1 MQCHYVSEKLLNT
14 IHFLF
19 SSIYSLTIPY
29 VLELQLVK
37 ERKHFV
43 ILLTNFFQE
52 FRTQYATVLRHSQ
65 TTKPHRM
72 RMAKQNHCFS
82 IVYTITALKKWY
94 TNPIKRFILLPQL
107 LVFSKLISD
116 DDWNLDKM
124 YLSACTLGASF
135 HSQAYVWRIIFMISS
150 YVIFTGYWWYSICC
164 RRLPFPF
171 LTLSFHSWS
180 CHSWLYPRSIRL
192 LHGDYRDSSSHC
204 RRVC

>member
-1 MQCHYVSEKLLNT
+1 MTNLMQQFY
-14 IHFLF
+14 
-19 SSIYSLTIPY
+19 
-29 VLELQLVK
+29 
-37 ERKHFV
+37 
-43 ILLTNFFQE
+43 
-52 FRTQYATVLRHSQ
+52 RHSQ
-65 TTKPHRM
+65 TTKPHGM

-82 IVYTITALKKWY
+82 IVYTNTALKKIDITTHSSVSFCYLSYW
-94 TNPIKRFILLPQL
+94 
-107 LVFSKLISD
+107 FSANQSVD
-116 DDWNLDKM
+116 GWNLDKM

-135 HSQAYVWRIIFMISS
+135 HSQAYVCGILFMISF

-180 CHSWLYPRSIRL
+180 CNSWLYPRSIRL